1 LGRSNFESLYGI
13 GTAIFLTAHFFVNI
27 GMNIGIMP
35 ITGTTLPFLSYGG
48 SHMLTVYAALG
59 ILMGMR
65 RYSRHTH
72 PDDAETEFL
81 GPR

>member
-1 LGRSNFESLYGI
+1 M
-13 GTAIFLTAHFFVNI
+13 AHFFVNI

-48 SHMLTVYAALG
+48 THMLTVYAALG

-72 PDDAETEFL
+72 PDDAEKEFL
-81 GPR
+81 RTEIKIWTLSIKISEK

>member
-1 LGRSNFESLYGI
+1 
-13 GTAIFLTAHFFVNI
+13 
-27 GMNIGIMP
+27 MNIGIMP

-48 SHMLTVYAALG
+48 THMLTVYAALG

-72 PDDAETEFL
+72 PDDAERSFWD
-81 GPR
+81 RDKDMDIINKNF

>member
-1 LGRSNFESLYGI
+1 MGRSNFESLYGI
-13 GTAIFLTAHFFVNI
+13 GVAIFLMAHFFRQCRNEHRD
-27 GMNIGIMP
+27 NAHYRHH
-35 ITGTTLPFLSYGG
+35 LAFLSYGG
-48 SHMLTVYAALG
+48 THMLTVYTALG